1 MVHNHHERATILV
14 VDDEKTNVLVL
25 KTGLSMYYR
34 VLVAER
40 GEEAI
45 TIAEN
50 HEPDLILLD
59 IDMPGMSGFEVCRAL
74 KSMPETANIPVVF
87 ITGRGQV
94 EDEVRGLESGAVD
107 YITRP
112 FEWAIVRSRIKTQI
126 ELKRKTDIL
135 ERFVNIDGL
144 TSIANR
150 RRFDDFISHEWN
162 RSARNGEE
170 LSLIMI
176 DVDYFK
182 QYNDNYGHVAGD
194 DCLIAIAHCLHRVMK
209 RSVDLAA
216 RYGGEE
222 FVAVLPETP
231 LQGAISV
238 ANRIRQSVESLGIP
252 HDYSDASTQLTI
264 SLGVATMKVDTQ
276 SSATDLI
283 TAADHCLYQA
293 KKNGRNRVEYCLYK
307 QGKASSDPLPE

>member
-1 MVHNHHERATILV
+1 MLHNHHERATVLV
-14 VDDEKTNVLVL
+14 VDDDTVNVMVL
-25 KTGLSMYYR
+25 KKGLSLYYH
-34 VLVAER
+34 VLVAN
-40 GEEAI
+40 GGKEAL
-45 TIAEN
+45 TIAERE
-50 HEPDLILLD
+50 EPDLILLD
-59 IDMPGMSGFEVCRAL
+59 IDMPGMSGFDVCRQL
-74 KSMPETANIPVVF
+74 KSKHETENIPVVF

-112 FEWAIVRSRIKTQI
+112 FEWAIVRSRIKTHI

-150 RRFDDFISHEWN
+150 RRFDDFLSHEWN
-162 RSARNGEE
+162 RAARNGKE
-170 LSLIMI
+170 LSLIMM

-182 QYNDNYGHVAGD
+182 EYNDHYGHVAGD
-194 DCLIAIAHCLHRVMK
+194 DCLIAIAHCLQRIMK

-222 FVAVLPETP
+222 FVAVLPDTSLE
-231 LQGAISV
+231 GALSV
-238 ANRIRQSVESLGIP
+238 ANGIRESVESLGIP
-252 HDYSDASTQLTI
+252 HAYSNAATRLTI
-264 SLGVATMKVDTQ
+264 SLGVATMKVDMQ
-276 SSATDLI
+276 HSAINLI

-293 KKNGRNRVEYCLYK
+293 KKNGRNCVEYRPCQSIATL
-307 QGKASSDPLPE
+307 